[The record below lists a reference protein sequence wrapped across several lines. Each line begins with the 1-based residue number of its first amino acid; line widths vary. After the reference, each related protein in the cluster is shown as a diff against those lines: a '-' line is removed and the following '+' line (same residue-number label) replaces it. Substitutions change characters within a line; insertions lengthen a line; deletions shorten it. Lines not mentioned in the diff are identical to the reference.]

1 MEASMPAMSDGSLKS
16 KALYQKV
23 IIKIIP
29 YIFVCYLFNYL
40 DRVNV
45 GFAKLHMLDALG
57 MSEAAYGLGAGIFFI
72 GYLCFGLPSNL
83 AIQRFGARRWI
94 ATIMILWGALSAS
107 LMFVKTAESFYVIRF
122 FTGAAEAGFFPGLI
136 LYFTRWFPASV
147 RGRVMA
153 LFMSAIP
160 LSGVLGGPL
169 SGWILDVFST
179 HPIAGL
185 EAWQWLF
192 LIEGIPTIFLGVGIF
207 FVLDDRIEDA
217 KWLTQKEKDILLLE
231 LAEDEIKNST
241 VKSDGITAVLKS
253 KTVWLLGL
261 IYFSFQG
268 GVYAISFWLP
278 TVVKSGNWGNMLMV
292 GFITAIPY
300 AAATFFMIFMGRSA
314 DKNNERRWHLAIPM
328 MMSALGLMIAA
339 NSGGASY
346 LALFGLTL
354 ATMGA
359 FTALPMFWPL
369 SSSYLSATAAV
380 GGVAIIN
387 SVGQIAGFASPYFV
401 GWVKDTTSSTDMA
414 WCTLSILTLTGAVVM
429 LLMTRNRK
437 AH

>member
-1 MEASMPAMSDGSLKS
+1 MESIMPVVAAEDLKT
-16 KALYQKV
+16 KVLYRKV
-23 IIKIIP
+23 ILKIIP

-94 ATIMILWGALSAS
+94 AIIMILWGALSS
-107 LMFVKTAESFYVIRF
+107 CLMFVKTAESFYVIRF

-179 HPIAGL
+179 HPVAGL
-185 EAWQWLF
+185 AAWQWLF
-192 LIEGIPTIFLGVGIF
+192 LIEGIPTIFLGIGVYFI
-207 FVLDDRIEDA
+207 LDDRIEDA
-217 KWLTQKEKDILLLE
+217 KWLTANEKSILLSE
-231 LAEDEIKNST
+231 LAKDELKNST
-241 VKSDGITAVLKS
+241 VKSAGIKEVIKS

-268 GVYAISFWLP
+268 GVYAIGFWLP
-278 TVVKSGNWGNMLMV
+278 TVVQSGNWGSMLMV
-292 GFITAIPY
+292 GVITSIPY
-300 AAATFFMIFMGRSA
+300 AAATLFMIFMGKSA
-314 DKNNERRWHLAIPM
+314 DINNERRWHLAIPM
-328 MMSALGLMIAA
+328 IMSAVGLMIAA
-339 NSGGASY
+339 NSGGSSV
-346 LALFGLTL
+346 LLLFGLTI

-369 SSSYLSATAAV
+369 SSSYLSASAAV
-380 GGVAIIN
+380 AGVAIIN

-401 GWVKDTTSSTDMA
+401 GWIKDTTHSTDLA
-414 WCTLSILTLTGAVVM
+414 WYSLSLLTLTGAMVM
-429 LLMTRNRK
+429 LLMSRQRK
-437 AH
+437 TQ

>member
-1 MEASMPAMSDGSLKS
+1 MDASMPVMSSES
-16 KALYQKV
+16 QKAKLLYQKL
-23 IIKIIP
+23 IRKIIP

-72 GYLCFGLPSNL
+72 GYLFFGLPSNVAL
-83 AIQRFGARRWI
+83 QRFGARRWI
-94 ATIMILWGALSAS
+94 ASIMIVWGVLSAC
-107 LMFVKTAESFYVIRF
+107 LMFIKSAESFYVIRF
-122 FTGAAEAGFFPGLI
+122 FTGAAEAGFFPGLV
-136 LYFTRWFPASV
+136 LYFTRWFPSSV
-147 RGRVMA
+147 RGSVMA

-169 SGWILDVFST
+169 SGWILDAFST
-179 HPIAGL
+179 HPVAGL

-192 LIEGIPTIFLGVGIF
+192 LIEGVPTIFLGIGIYF
-207 FVLDDRIEDA
+207 ILDDRVEDA
-217 KWLTQKEKDILLLE
+217 KWLTQDEKHRLLE
-231 LAEDEIKNST
+231 ELAADERNS
-241 VKSDGITAVLKS
+241 VSVQSDGILQVMKS

-278 TVVKSGNWGNMLMV
+278 TVVRSGNWGGLFMV
-292 GFITAIPY
+292 GVITAIPY
-300 AAATFFMIFMGRSA
+300 AAATLFMVFMGRSA
-314 DKNNERRWHLAIPM
+314 DFNKERRWHLAVPM
-328 MMSALGLMIAA
+328 IMSAIGLMITAS
-339 NSGGASY
+339 SGGSSF
-346 LALFGLTL
+346 LALFGLVV

-369 SSSYLSATAAV
+369 STMYLSASATV

-387 SVGQIAGFASPYFV
+387 SVGQIAGFVSPYFV
-401 GWVKDTTSSTDMA
+401 GWIKDATHSADAA
-414 WCTLSILTLTGAVVM
+414 WYSLSLLALVGAVVM
-429 LLMTRNRK
+429 LYVSRP
-437 AH
+437 

>member
-1 MEASMPAMSDGSLKS
+1 MESIMPVVAAEDLKT
-16 KALYQKV
+16 KVLYRKV
-23 IIKIIP
+23 ILKIIP

-94 ATIMILWGALSAS
+94 AIIMILWGALSS
-107 LMFVKTAESFYVIRF
+107 CLMFVQTAESFYVIRF

-179 HPIAGL
+179 HPVAGL
-185 EAWQWLF
+185 AAWQWLF
-192 LIEGIPTIFLGVGIF
+192 LIEGIPTIFLGIGVYFI
-207 FVLDDRIEDA
+207 LDDRIEDA
-217 KWLTQKEKDILLLE
+217 KWLTTNEKSILLSE
-231 LAEDEIKNST
+231 LAKDELKNS
-241 VKSDGITAVLKS
+241 KSDGLKEVMKS

-278 TVVKSGNWGNMLMV
+278 TVVKAGNWGSMLMV
-292 GFITAIPY
+292 GVITAIPY
-300 AAATFFMIFMGRSA
+300 AAATLFMIFMGKSA
-314 DKNNERRWHLAIPM
+314 DINNERRWHLAVPM
-328 MMSALGLMIAA
+328 IMSAVGLMIAA
-339 NSGGASY
+339 NSGGSSL
-346 LALFGLTL
+346 LALFGLTI

-369 SSSYLSATAAV
+369 SSSYLSVSAAV
-380 GGVAIIN
+380 AGVAIIN

-401 GWVKDTTSSTDMA
+401 GWIKDTTHSTDLA
-414 WCTLSILTLTGAVVM
+414 WYSLSLLTLAGAIVM
-429 LLMTRNRK
+429 LLMSRQRK
-437 AH
+437 AQ